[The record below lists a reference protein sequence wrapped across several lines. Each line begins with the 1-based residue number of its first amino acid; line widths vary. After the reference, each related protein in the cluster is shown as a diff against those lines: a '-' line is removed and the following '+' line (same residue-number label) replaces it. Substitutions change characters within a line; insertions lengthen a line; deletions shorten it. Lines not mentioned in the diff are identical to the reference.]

1 MRGTDRTLTRV
12 REGLGVEPGTSHP
25 EPARSRVALLLVVG
39 LAVLTLAGA
48 VGIVLTNGGS
58 SLSASQVSSSTTYP
72 VPPTVSTTIP
82 VRSPVVA
89 SPDAPVGVGVVTLDL
104 VDPTRSTEPRG
115 SRPFLDHRDLHVTV
129 RYPANQFASADEYPD
144 AIPLGPAPLL
154 VFAHGYDIDSAS
166 YSALLHDVA
175 ASGFVVAAVE
185 FPLSSTWWDGPA
197 DESDIPNQ
205 AGDISYVITALT
217 ELPLAAPLDRAV
229 LPGRIGVFG
238 HSDGAVTALLA
249 GYAPRFVD
257 TRIGAVVSMSGA
269 INSFGGTWFTR
280 SSAPLLAIHGEWDE
294 INPFYSSEELVST
307 DPFPAMLVG
316 VQESSHLGAV
326 VQPWSEPA
334 VAQVTSYFFSWRLS
348 NEPGAESDTYRV
360 ATTPPLDLIADHP

>member
-1 MRGTDRTLTRV
+1 MSSGTGPKGPRPSRP
-12 REGLGVEPGTSHP
+12 GLVIV
-25 EPARSRVALLLVVG
+25 VA
-39 LAVLTLAGA
+39 LAVLAVAGAIGIVVSNRDATLAA
-48 VGIVLTNGGS
+48 APVIP
-58 SLSASQVSSSTTYP
+58 TTYP
-72 VPPTVSTTIP
+72 VPPTVSTTVP
-82 VRSPVVA
+82 TRSPVVA
-89 SPDAPVGVGVVTLDL
+89 SPDAPVGVGVVTLDI

-129 RYPANQFASADEYPD
+129 RYPANQFASADEYPNVE
-144 AIPLGPAPLL
+144 PLGAAPLL
-154 VFAHGYDIDSAS
+154 VFAHGYNIDSAA

-185 FPLSSTWWDGPA
+185 FPLSSTYWDGYA

-229 LPGRIGVFG
+229 LPGPVGIFG
-238 HSDGAVTALLA
+238 HSDGAVTALLT

-257 TRIGAVVSMSGA
+257 SRVGAVVSMSGA
-269 INSFGGTWFTR
+269 INAFGGTWFTK

-294 INPFYSSEELVST
+294 INPFYSSEELVDF

-326 VQPWSEPA
+326 VNPATEPA
-334 VAQVTSYFFSWRLS
+334 VARVTSYFFSWRLS
-348 NEPGAESDTYRV
+348 DEPGAQSQTY
-360 ATTPPLDLIADHP
+360 ATASTPPLDLLADHP